1 MILEQHGMLATEV
14 YVVNGRGSQEIVDLR
29 LRLPALLGVH
39 PGIPLLEG
47 VPGADDEETG
57 GIIHSAQG
65 LARDVAF
72 GADESGAVFHQKFIE
87 QRLVS
92 RNGFTPYENSN
103 GHLPRSDEAFG
114 PSRSR

>member
-1 MILEQHGMLATEV
+1 MLATGI
-14 YVVNGRGSQEIVDLR
+14 YVVNGRGFQKILDVGLR
-29 LRLPALLGVH
+29 FPTLLGVH
-39 PGIPLLEG
+39 PGMPVLKG
-47 VPGADDEETG
+47 VPSADDEETA